1 MKCFNCGGD
10 NLEFEYEIDD
20 TGVYRINCL
29 DCGNS
34 WDDNPDGDIANLSE
48 DEDEEYRT
56 EQNRQK
62 KATHYLEQL
71 FIQGK
76 YSKVKSLSI
85 PPD

>member
-56 EQNRQK
+56 E
-62 KATHYLEQL
+62 
-71 FIQGK
+71 
-76 YSKVKSLSI
+76 
-85 PPD
+85 